1 MSEGKLEEVDEAVVP
16 GTSFE
21 LAVPIE
27 AQFLLPRGDGKAQ
40 RGGMHFGRWRKCS
53 GGQGEEFFD
62 PGVELRG
69 GREQSIIAAAGLSG
83 DAIRDFA
90 LDENHDCFKVFGIVE
105 QPQEDLRSDV
115 VGKIADD
122 LRRLGAEF
130 DAGPAQAGLGSK
142 QRIEINGEN
151 VAFDDF
157 NIGEHAEAE
166 AKLCGQHAVKLNRDQ
181 AASALGQERC
191 ENAASGTDFEHR
203 VLRYIAEGVDELLS
217 KAVADEEMLSQLGLM
232 LRTARGHD
240 LRHVDPLFPGHIDCL
255 CPETYS
261 IITCAREKRVSRE
274 GFMHIAF
281 VASEGVPFSKTGGLA
296 DVVGAL
302 PRALAALGHQVSVYL
317 PRYRQ
322 TKLADPATV
331 VRSITIPFDD
341 KYRFASVV
349 TGGSQSGVKFYFVD
363 YPDYFDR
370 DALYGTPAGDYPDN
384 AERFALFSRA
394 VLEATKI
401 LGVPQIFHCHD
412 WQSALVPVLLRT
424 VYAEDPAFR
433 DVGTVF
439 TIHNIGYQGLFPPE
453 TLPLLMLPWDLFTM
467 SKMEFFGQVNFLK
480 GALTFSDF
488 ITTVS
493 RKYSQE
499 IQTAEYGFGLEGV
512 LRDRAATVTGILNG
526 VDYDEWSPQADKFIA
541 AKYSPQDLSG
551 KAQCKQDLLTAFGV
565 KNADPKIPVIGI
577 VSRFAAQ
584 KGFDL
589 IAQIMDRLAREEM
602 IVVALGAGD
611 KQYEE
616 MFVRLNKQ
624 FPNKIAV
631 KVAYDNAI
639 AHKIE
644 AGSDMFLM
652 PSKYEPCGLNQIYS
666 LKYGT
671 VPIVRATGGLDDTIE
686 PWDARSGKGTGFKF
700 TEYNGESLLL
710 TIKHALQAYRDQTSW
725 QVLMRNGMNKDFSWN
740 ASAREY
746 GKIYERVK
754 QMRGVAPV
762 QEKVLV

>member
-1 MSEGKLEEVDEAVVP
+1 
-16 GTSFE
+16 
-21 LAVPIE
+21 
-27 AQFLLPRGDGKAQ
+27 
-40 RGGMHFGRWRKCS
+40 
-53 GGQGEEFFD
+53 
-62 PGVELRG
+62 
-69 GREQSIIAAAGLSG
+69 
-83 DAIRDFA
+83 
-90 LDENHDCFKVFGIVE
+90 
-105 QPQEDLRSDV
+105 
-115 VGKIADD
+115 
-122 LRRLGAEF
+122 
-130 DAGPAQAGLGSK
+130 
-142 QRIEINGEN
+142 
-151 VAFDDF
+151 
-157 NIGEHAEAE
+157 
-166 AKLCGQHAVKLNRDQ
+166 
-181 AASALGQERC
+181 
-191 ENAASGTDFEHR
+191 
-203 VLRYIAEGVDELLS
+203 
-217 KAVADEEMLSQLGLM
+217 
-232 LRTARGHD
+232 
-240 LRHVDPLFPGHIDCL
+240 
-255 CPETYS
+255 
-261 IITCAREKRVSRE
+261 
-274 GFMHIAF
+274 MHIAF

-322 TKLADPATV
+322 TKLVEPSTV
-331 VRSITIPFDD
+331 ISSITIPFDD

-349 TGGSQSGVKFYFVD
+349 AGGSQGNIRFCFVE
-363 YPDYFDR
+363 YPEFFDR

-394 VLEATKI
+394 VLEASKI
-401 LGVPQIFHCHD
+401 LGVPHVFHCHD

-424 VYAEDPAFR
+424 VYAEDPAFSE
-433 DVGTVF
+433 VATVF
-439 TIHNIGYQGLFPPE
+439 TIHNMGYQGLFPPE
-453 TLPLLMLPWDLFTM
+453 VLPLLMLPWDLFTM

-480 GALTFSDF
+480 GALTYADF

-512 LRDRAATVTGILNG
+512 LRGRASTVTGILNG
-526 VDYDEWSPQADKFIA
+526 VDYDEWSPQTDKFAIA
-541 AKYSPQDLSG
+541 HYSPQDLTG
-551 KAQCKQDLLTAFGV
+551 KAKCKQDLLAAFGMA
-565 KNADPKIPVIGI
+565 KADPNLPVIGI

-589 IAQIMDRLAREEM
+589 ISQIADRLAREEM

-611 KQYEE
+611 KPYEE

-652 PSKYEPCGLNQIYS
+652 PSRYEPCGLNQIYS

-686 PWDARSGKGTGFKF
+686 PWDARTGKGTGFKF

-710 TIKHALQAYRDQTSW
+710 TIKQALHAFRDQTSW

-746 GKIYERVK
+746 VKVYEKARQLHASAIV
-754 QMRGVAPV
+754 P
-762 QEKVLV
+762 EKVLV